1 MAEHIHHE
9 TGIDIHP
16 GANIGRSFFIDHG
29 TGVVI
34 GETTKIGN
42 NVKIYQGVTLGAL
55 SVKKEFSN
63 TKRHPT
69 LEDNVTIYSGA
80 TVLGGDTIIGKG
92 SIIGGNVWLVESIP
106 PNSLVFNEEPK
117 LIKKTRKII
126 NS

>member
-1 MAEHIHHE
+1 ME
-9 TGIDIHP
+9 
-16 GANIGRSFFIDHG
+16 
-29 TGVVI
+29 
-34 GETTKIGN
+34 
-42 NVKIYQGVTLGAL
+42 AL